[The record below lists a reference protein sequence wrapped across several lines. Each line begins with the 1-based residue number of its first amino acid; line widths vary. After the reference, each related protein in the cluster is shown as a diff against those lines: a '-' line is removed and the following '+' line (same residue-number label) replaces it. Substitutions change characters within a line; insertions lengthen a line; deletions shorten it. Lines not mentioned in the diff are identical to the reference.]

1 MKATATIQKSK
12 SYYFNI
18 PKKIAEKMNI
28 QKGETVLFEVI
39 DEDTLQIK
47 IVED

>member
-1 MKATATIQKSK
+1 MKVTTTIQKSK
-12 SYYFNI
+12 SLYLNI

>member
-1 MKATATIQKSK
+1 MKATATIQQSRCL
-12 SYYFNI
+12 YLNI

-39 DEDTLQIK
+39 DEKTLQVK
-47 IVED
+47 FED